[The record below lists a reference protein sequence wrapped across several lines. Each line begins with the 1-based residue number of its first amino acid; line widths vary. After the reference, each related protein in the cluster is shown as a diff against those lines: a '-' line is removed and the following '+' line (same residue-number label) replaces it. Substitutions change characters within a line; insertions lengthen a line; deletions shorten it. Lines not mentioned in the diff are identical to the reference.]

1 MNLKT
6 IIILAILAVPVIYS
20 LKKLFSIFKKD
31 QGGCHCSS
39 CPESKKSSCGIED
52 KK

>member
-6 IIILAILAVPVIYS
+6 IIILAILAIPVIYS

-31 QGGCHCSS
+31 GGGCECSS
-39 CPESKKSSCGIED
+39 CPESKKNSCSID